1 LSEGELGMS
10 VQTESVTAPPAAP
23 TRLREIDDLPAPPGL
38 PLLGNVLQ
46 FERARMHQQ
55 VERWVREYGPYFS
68 FRIGRRRILVVADH
82 AAMGTLMRDRPDG
95 FRRTKRLAEITAE
108 IGSSAVGVFGAEG
121 EVWKRQRRMVM
132 AGFDPRHLRAYFPSL
147 VKVSERSPDAG
158 SAADTG
164 ASIDLQGDLMRYT
177 VDTVSGLAFG
187 AEVNT
192 LESDDDVIQRH
203 LDKIFP
209 AIFRRIMAAL
219 PTWRWWKSAA
229 DRELD
234 ESVAAISRAIQDFV
248 AAARKRLE
256 DPERRAAP
264 ENLLEAMIVAAD
276 DPQSGITP
284 GEIHGN
290 VLTMLLA
297 GEDTTANTLAIWLLY
312 RHPECPARA
321 RRGRRARRRPGELT
335 IERLRKTRLRRGAPT
350 RRCACARRFL
360 PHAAGAAR
368 DERRPHPRSDRH
380 PDLGGPAQR
389 EPQRGVLRRG
399 RSFQARALARQRR
412 SAERHVREPGRDA
425 VRRGAARLP
434 RAAPGD
440 AGDQDG
446 PRRPARPLRHRERR
460 PRGRRHR
467 AARGARLHDVA
478 RAADAPPAAA
488 RLIAQTAAASAAS
501 ACSQSAIRSSTSS
514 RPTAK
519 RTTKPRQRGRARIA
533 FGS

>member
-1 LSEGELGMS
+1 MS
-10 VQTESVTAPPAAP
+10 VQTETEAAPPAAP
-23 TRLREIDDLPAPPGL
+23 TRLREIDELPAPPGL

-46 FERARMHQQ
+46 FDRARMHQQ

-68 FRIGRRRILVVADH
+68 FRIGRRRLLVVADH
-82 AAMGTLMRDRPDG
+82 AAMGTLLRDRPDG

-108 IGSSAVGVFGAEG
+108 IGSAAVGVFGAEG

-147 VKVSERSPDAG
+147 VKVSERLAGRWRRAADAG
-158 SAADTG
+158 AP
-164 ASIDLQGDLMRYT
+164 IDLQGDLMRYT

-234 ESVAAISRAIQDFV
+234 ESVAAISRAIQEFV

-256 DPERRAAP
+256 DPARRAAP

-276 DPQSGITP
+276 DPQAGITP

-297 GEDTTANTLAIWLLY
+297 GEDTTANTLAWAIWLLY
-312 RHPECPARA
+312 RHPECLARA
-321 RRGRRARRRPGELT
+321 RAEVDEHVGDRATWT
-335 IERLRKTRLRRGAPT
+335 IERFAKLDYVEACANETLRLRPVVPFIMLQALRETSVAGIRVPTDTLIWGALRSDSLREEYFDEPERFKPERWVGADAAHGAASANRIAMPFGAGPRVCPGRHLAMLEIKMALAVLLGHFDIESVAPAAGGTEPGEDLAFTMSPEPLTLRLRR
-350 RRCACARRFL
+350 
-360 PHAAGAAR
+360 
-368 DERRPHPRSDRH
+368 
-380 PDLGGPAQR
+380 
-389 EPQRGVLRRG
+389 
-399 RSFQARALARQRR
+399 RA
-412 SAERHVREPGRDA
+412 
-425 VRRGAARLP
+425 
-434 RAAPGD
+434 
-440 AGDQDG
+440 
-446 PRRPARPLRHRERR
+446 
-460 PRGRRHR
+460 
-467 AARGARLHDVA
+467 
-478 RAADAPPAAA
+478 
-488 RLIAQTAAASAAS
+488 
-501 ACSQSAIRSSTSS
+501 
-514 RPTAK
+514 
-519 RTTKPRQRGRARIA
+519 
-533 FGS
+533 